1 VRNALAWR
9 PRTHQA
15 LAEEH
20 GQEEEDEDVGG
31 HVEAEPVQAGGPRL
45 DVAAV
50 GHAQDQAAGEV
61 AHLTDAV
68 GGRSK

>member
-1 VRNALAWR
+1 MHNALAWR

-31 HVEAEPVQAGGPRL
+31 HVEAEPVQA
-45 DVAAV
+45 
-50 GHAQDQAAGEV
+50 
-61 AHLTDAV
+61 
-68 GGRSK
+68 